1 MRIFALLIWDAVVG
15 GTASLINGLF
25 NSASTNKANKR
36 TIQFAKES
44 QQEQERFA
52 KEMFNMENAYNDPSA
67 VMDRLAKAGI
77 NPNAYWSEGNA
88 SAGMASGDSS
98 ISPVSPDIKPV
109 PSPFQGMVTG
119 NAFTAL
125 KEIYDIEQ
133 TKRQNERQGIENSY
147 LARMYEQ
154 ELKKSMSEESLN
166 KAKTAYQNLENE
178 GFPEYRSKELW
189 RMEAEAYSAAA
200 SGDLAKANRLVAK
213 FEAKA
218 KKYELDELLPL
229 KRQEIDENISLIKER
244 KNTEKASQ
252 EGIRAGAAASY
263 GSAASSYASAALSRA
278 KTMTENDLREYV
290 VEGQKQLNKINSAVA
305 KQEESKAKYIDD
317 QLATDL
323 EIAVKSSKMLDS
335 QKELLLQRIRY
346 AKKEN
351 DWYEIHQIQS
361 ILNDVV
367 DGFAKLLPTSSTKS
381 GYKSM
386 DGHRIGYSETTTTSR
401 LP

>member
-133 TKRQNERQGIENSY
+133 TKKQNERQGIENSY

-178 GFPEYRSKELW
+178 GFPEYRSRELW

-229 KRQEIDENISLIKER
+229 KRQEIDENINLIKER
-244 KNTEKASQ
+244 QNTERSTQSANRAS
-252 EGIRAGAAASY
+252 AAAS
-263 GSAASSYASAALSRA
+263 SASARNLNA
-278 KTMTENDLREYV
+278 KTETENVLRPLLKE
-290 VEGQKQLNKINSAVA
+290 SS
-305 KQEESKAKYIDD
+305 EESIRKIRKEIKGLSYKAALD
-317 QLATDL
+317 AL
-323 EIAVKSSKMLDS
+323 EVW
-335 QKELLLQRIRY
+335 R
-346 AKKEN
+346 KKEGIEDDVWN
-351 DWYEIHQIQS
+351 DIYRQ
-361 ILNDVV
+361 
-367 DGFAKLLPTSSTKS
+367 FSSS
-381 GYKSM
+381 FRNGDEMQEFLDDALY
-386 DGHRIGYSETTTTSR
+386 DYRRNNGGIR
-401 LP
+401 